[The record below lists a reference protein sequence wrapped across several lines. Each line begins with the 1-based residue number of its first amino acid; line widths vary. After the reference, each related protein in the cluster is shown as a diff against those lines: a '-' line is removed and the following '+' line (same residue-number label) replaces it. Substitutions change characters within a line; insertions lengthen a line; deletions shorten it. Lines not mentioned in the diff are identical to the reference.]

1 MLLGGKVDL
10 TAVTVVVSWVVAVVG
25 VEVLLLSKDDI
36 TSGADEAGGGVY
48 PVEVALA
55 ILHFW

>member
-25 VEVLLLSKDDI
+25 VEVLLLSEDDI
-36 TSGADEAGGGVY
+36 TGRADEASGGVY
-48 PVEVALA
+48 PVEVSLT
-55 ILHFW
+55 IFHF